1 MDAVQRSIDVNM
13 KFLDDM
19 NQTLHNAGVVFD
31 SRIDAVLEALNG
43 RFNTTPPDVRKPLE
57 DILSVISVSRE
68 ELFQKVFM
76 FYGSKYLKKE
86 FDQFYTPITIGEF
99 VCQLCKPNKKI
110 IDPACGTG
118 DLLVHYKGDISLWDI
133 SKEVTELTSQNY
145 SFQKKKASVVTRDSL
160 RDDTEGNSTYEYAI
174 VNPPFGSS
182 TVLKDVDT
190 LNKYELGKGKK
201 KQELGILFVERSMNL
216 LKTNGLMFIILPN
229 GYLGNTSNSY
239 VELRRYILQF
249 RVVGIIKLPQNTFKR
264 SGTGVSTDILIV
276 SKSSPPSSY
285 DIFIEE
291 VREIGYELKKKNT
304 PYKYKKNKKDYLI
317 NSSGKPIL
325 DNDLPETIER
335 LRTFAEKNKIAGISK
350 PTRPDTSY
358 QVFNIDVLDENHVL
372 DISRYLGAYTGI
384 VNNADGKVMIRDLI
398 QEEYSCTFQKED
410 DKEYVYLDIKEI
422 NTPLH
427 NGKTLLGHQLPGR
440 AKYLVQKHDIL
451 VSRLKGNIS
460 FTVIMEDLD
469 NIVCTNGICVL
480 RPTDVDA
487 MRTIF
492 AGLFSPDFKIQHA
505 SRTTGSI
512 METITD
518 EDVKNIM
525 ITSNIDTTRFQRIL
539 DSISV
544 LTNELPQLK

>member
-1 MDAVQRSIDVNM
+1 MDAIQRSIDVNM

-57 DILSVISVSRE
+57 DILNVISVSRE

-99 VCQLCKPNKKI
+99 VCQLCKPNKKV

-145 SFQKKKASVVTRDSL
+145 SFQKKKASIVTRDSL
-160 RDDTEGNSTYEYAI
+160 RDDIEGNSTYEYAI

-182 TVLKDVDT
+182 TVIKDVDT

-249 RVVGIIKLPQNTFKR
+249 RVVAIIKLPQNTFKR

-291 VREIGYELKKKNT
+291 VMEIGYELKKKNT
-304 PYKYKKNKKDYLI
+304 PYKYKKNKKEYLI

-335 LRTFAEKNKIAGISK
+335 LRTFAEKNKIPGISK
-350 PTRPDTSY
+350 PSRHDTSY
-358 QVFNIDVLDENHVL
+358 QVFNTEVLDEDHVL
-372 DISRYLGAYTGI
+372 DISRYLGAYMGI

-492 AGLFSPDFKIQHA
+492 AGLFSSDFKIQHA